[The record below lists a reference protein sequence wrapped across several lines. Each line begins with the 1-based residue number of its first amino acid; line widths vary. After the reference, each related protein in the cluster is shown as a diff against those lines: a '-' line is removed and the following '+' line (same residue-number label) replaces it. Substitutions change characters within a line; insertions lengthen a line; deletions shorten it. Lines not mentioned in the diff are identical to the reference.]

1 MAGMERIEDKVRIII
16 DGKELYIAP
25 GATILDAARQN
36 DIRIPTL
43 CHHQDLTPWGGCRL
57 CVVEVDAAP
66 KLAASCVTPVRDGMN
81 VVTSNDRILE
91 SRRAVLE
98 FLFAERN
105 HNCMFCPQSGDCELQ
120 SLAYEMQM
128 DHLTVSP
135 SFHAFPTDVTSE
147 YMVMDHN
154 RCVLC
159 GRCVR
164 GCAELAGSYVL
175 QFQNRG
181 PKSLI
186 GIDLN
191 DRREGSTCLS
201 CGLCMQLCPTGAVS
215 SRYRSHYAVKGH
227 KREAMSVD
235 SVCTRCG
242 LLCPTTVTTAGNALL
257 KIEGRTSLNDGRP
270 DKGQLC
276 YKGRFELFKEEKR
289 LTRPLVF
296 ERKGKWK
303 EMQWDEAIRV
313 SSERLKSLREKY
325 GGKSLVCIASS
336 SLSNEEMILFK
347 DFSRALGSGY
357 VDTLDGIHYRSTN
370 KGLESVGSGLS
381 EAPWKKVAEADFVLL
396 AGGDPWETQPML
408 SSLIRKGMV
417 ERGLRVAAAGRND
430 SCTGPGST
438 GISLKPGKEI
448 PFLKS
453 FLAMALRQNKGSAGV
468 LKSSEVER
476 MIKVDVE
483 STLGEISSSGEDRV
497 RLARIVDGFL
507 AAEDP
512 LIIAGPLVTVEPEAV
527 RLAAQISLVKGY
539 LEEKTLRLVMLKNS
553 GNSGG
558 AWKMNIPSRMEKAS
572 DARWKGGV
580 VVLGGV
586 AEPFF
591 LPSFLNGLEF
601 LVVVA
606 SFHQKE
612 LEERVNVLLP
622 RPRWVEE
629 EGTFTSMDGR
639 ESRHAAGILH
649 PPAGVQGAW
658 KTMMDLARG
667 CGSPL
672 TMKTWEEVSAR
683 AASLPSSR

>member
-1 MAGMERIEDKVRIII
+1 MDRIEEKVRIII
-16 DGKELYIAP
+16 DGKELFTAP
-25 GATILDAARQN
+25 GATILDVARQN

-43 CHHQDLTPWGGCRL
+43 CHHPDLTPWGGCRL
-57 CVVEVDAAP
+57 CMVEVDAAP

-91 SRRAVLE
+91 SRKAVLE

-128 DHLTVSP
+128 DHLTLS
-135 SFHAFPTDVTSE
+135 SSYQAFPTDVTSE

-154 RCVLC
+154 RCILC

-175 QFQNRG
+175 NFHNRG

-186 GIDLN
+186 GIDLS
-191 DRREGSTCLS
+191 DRREGSSCLS
-201 CGLCMQLCPTGAVS
+201 CGLCMQLCPTGAIS
-215 SRYRSHYAVKGH
+215 SRYRSHYTVKGH
-227 KREAMSVD
+227 ERKKRSAE

-242 LLCPTTVTTAGNALL
+242 LLCPTILTTAGNTLL
-257 KIEGRTSLNDGRP
+257 KIEGRTSLRNGRP

-276 YKGRFELFKEEKR
+276 FKGRFDPLKEEKR
-289 LTRPLVF
+289 LTLPLVL
-296 ERKGKWK
+296 EKKGKWK
-303 EMQWDEAIRV
+303 EAQWEEAIRIA
-313 SSERLKSLREKY
+313 SEGLKSLKEKY

-336 SLSNEEMILFK
+336 NLSNEEMILFK
-347 DFSRALGSGY
+347 DFSRAIESGY

-370 KGLESVGSGLS
+370 KGLESVGAGLG
-381 EAPWKKVAEADFVLL
+381 EAQWKKIAEADFVLL
-396 AGGDPWETQPML
+396 VGGDPWETQPML
-408 SSLIRKGMV
+408 SSLIRQGMV
-417 ERGLRVAAAGRND
+417 ERGLRVAAVGKSD
-430 SCTGPGST
+430 SWAGPGCI
-438 GISLKPGKEI
+438 GISLRPGKEI

-453 FLAMALRQNKGSAGV
+453 FLAMALKQNKGSAGA
-468 LKSSEVER
+468 LKSNEVER

-483 STLGEISSSGEDRV
+483 SMLNEISASVDDRA
-497 RLARIVDGFL
+497 RLARIVDYFQ
-507 AAEDP
+507 AAENP
-512 LIIAGPLVTVEPEAV
+512 LIVAGPLVTGEPEAV
-527 RLAAQISLVKGY
+527 RLAAQISMMKGY
-539 LEEKTLRLVMLKNS
+539 LEEKILRLLLLKTS

-612 LEERVNVLLP
+612 LEDRVNVLLP
-622 RPRWVEE
+622 RPRWVEG
-629 EGTFTSMDGR
+629 EGTFTSLDGR
-639 ESRHAAGILH
+639 ESRYAAGLLD

-658 KTMMDLARG
+658 KTLVDLAEG

-672 TMKTWEEVSAR
+672 TLKTWEQVSAKGR
-683 AASLPSSR
+683 EMIQQQPLK